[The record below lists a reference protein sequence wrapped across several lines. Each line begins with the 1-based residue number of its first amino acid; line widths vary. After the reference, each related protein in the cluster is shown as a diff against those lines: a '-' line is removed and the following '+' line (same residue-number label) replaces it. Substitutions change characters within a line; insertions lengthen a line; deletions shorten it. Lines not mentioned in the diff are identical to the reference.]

1 MLVDLRG
8 RISQRITA
16 REDGVRGPSNYGPDN
31 VFSTELSTARE
42 TPNHPLASRPGRCTE
57 FRATFHAIPALVG
70 TACNSVSAG
79 QPVNRNR

>member
-1 MLVDLRG
+1 MNGKSTLVDLRG

-42 TPNHPLASRPGRCTE
+42 TPNHPFPMASGPLRPEVKRPRP
-57 FRATFHAIPALVG
+57 FLHSIATPYVG
-70 TACNSVSAG
+70 VG
-79 QPVNRNR
+79 